1 MAGGDFLFTDFC
13 HEFAV
18 NLDAAMDRWRR
29 CLFLKHSAH
38 NHSDYASESIMPRS
52 PICMNCGGRGRITE
66 RVTENADG
74 YGECPY
80 GNSAHHKEVMR
91 GYYYCESCNEPMGST
106 IVARR
111 IVCAD
116 CNFGN
121 HWTYL

>member
-1 MAGGDFLFTDFC
+1 MKKTLFRRFICLLAVMLLAVSMIPTAAAVD
-13 HEFAV
+13 HE
-18 NLDAAMDRWRR
+18 
-29 CLFLKHSAH
+29 H

-91 GYYYCESCNEPMGST
+91 GYYYCESCNEHMGST